1 MKNTQPKRNIDVQD
15 NYNSKFAV
23 NLRELLEKSP
33 RTNERTTYKVLAE
46 YLNVK
51 QQSVSSWANGTT
63 IADTKHLAPIA
74 EYFGVSTDYLL
85 GLTGIKKPDINERE
99 VSKKYGLCEA
109 ALNALSDLPEA
120 KSPAYEM
127 EDRLKIERCADTMS
141 YRAVINLLLSHEI
154 GKQVLRFLSSYFYS
168 TMHPDSKPQK
178 YTTTWKIDDERIYGQ
193 DSELSKNLS
202 QDLFLMVA
210 QNELYRLKREMKK
223 GHENK

>member
-1 MKNTQPKRNIDVQD
+1 MKNTQPKRNNDVQD

-33 RTNERTTYKVLAE
+33 RTNERTTYKTLAE
-46 YLNVK
+46 HLNVK

-85 GLTGIKKPDINERE
+85 GLTSIKKPDVNERE

-120 KSPAYEM
+120 KSPAYDM
-127 EDRLKIERCADTMS
+127 EDRLKIQRCTDTMG
-141 YRAVINLLLSHEI
+141 YRAVINLLLSEKH
-154 GKQVLRFLSSYFYS
+154 GRTALFMLSSYYFATLQPSS
-168 TMHPDSKPQK
+168 TPPKFTAEWDVDGKK
-178 YTTTWKIDDERIYGQ
+178 YNQ
-193 DSELSKNLS
+193 DSELSKTLQ
-202 QDLFLMVA
+202 QDLFLMYV
-210 QNELYRLKREMKK
+210 QNELYKLKREMKK
-223 GHENK
+223 DNG